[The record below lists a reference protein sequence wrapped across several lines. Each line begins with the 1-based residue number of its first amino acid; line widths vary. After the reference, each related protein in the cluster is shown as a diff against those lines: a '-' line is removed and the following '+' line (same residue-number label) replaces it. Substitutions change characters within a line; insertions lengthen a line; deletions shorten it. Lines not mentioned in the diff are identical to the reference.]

1 METVD
6 TLGRCPETCPRLGGQ
21 RQALSNIFF
30 LILTLVRVHKPSL
43 VPFSLFI
50 GQSCLLDELC
60 ARILADTE
68 LFMLMLVIALGASIR
83 LDGVLDVAY
92 RAVHDVA
99 DIRSGRADTGGR
111 HRGLEDAALSVN
123 GGAAPG
129 RLVGER
135 DCRHSEVVVGG
146 PSTGRGVVARGEGS
160 IVLGRRDGCRRCRLV
175 AVDIVDCV
183 FSVEVFIDSGLGLG
197 DVCCREKTFFALCI
211 ASSPPAVAECLVFLE
226 DDDVLAG

>member
-1 METVD
+1 
-6 TLGRCPETCPRLGGQ
+6 
-21 RQALSNIFF
+21 
-30 LILTLVRVHKPSL
+30 
-43 VPFSLFI
+43 
-50 GQSCLLDELC
+50 
-60 ARILADTE
+60 
-68 LFMLMLVIALGASIR
+68 MLMLVIALGASIR

-111 HRGLEDAALSVN
+111 HRGLEDAALGVD

-135 DCRHSEVVVGG
+135 DCRHSEVVGG

-160 IVLGRRDGCRRCRLV
+160 VVLGRRDGCRRCRLV

-183 FSVEVFIDSGLGLG
+183 FRAEVFIDSGLGLG

-211 ASSPPAVAECLVFLE
+211 ASLQMVSR
-226 DDDVLAG
+226 